1 MTDAL
6 SRKDDVSTKS
16 YLMKNSVM
24 QTDNFNAVSQI
35 PKSVKLKIIRDGETL
50 VPPLSPMLILV
61 DECPSLVRRHLEN
74 DA

>member
-16 YLMKNSVM
+16 YLMKNSAM
-24 QTDNFNAVSQI
+24 QPDNFNAVSQI
-35 PKSVKLKIIRDGETL
+35 PKTVKLKIIRDGETL
-50 VPPLSPMLILV
+50 VLTFYKKLKPL

-74 DA
+74 NA

>member
-50 VPPLSPMLILV
+50 VLSFFKKLNLI
-61 DECPSLVRRHLEN
+61 DECPSLV
-74 DA
+74 